1 MEEVRGFTK
10 GLNKD
15 INPLNLPEDTYVAAL
30 NWVQVSQDGNI
41 WGLTNERGT
50 IDKQVSFPTGF
61 KVIGATVLNSDIVV
75 FLVHSLGYSQ
85 IGVVSEAANIFT
97 YARCIP
103 SPGMLNGD
111 INSELGLSID
121 FPVDATARKRFTGER
136 MVYFAAQNR
145 PMGVAN
151 LDAVIPL
158 GEIYDNTK
166 LIPNQNIP
174 NIDFLGFDETS
185 GRLQIGVYQFVTSY
199 VNASLN
205 STTYGIPSNVI
216 PIIENRRA
224 EGRDNY
230 DGEYPDYGFA
240 AKSIQLQFSNLDTS
254 FPYLKVVAIRYNTI
268 TNTFNAASLPLINIT
283 GETMDFSYN
292 GNETARIELTREELR
307 TIAISY
313 DSAKAVTQKDNVA
326 FWSNLTDSS
335 SSLDEELQRLANKIE
350 VQYKIKEIPYIDGA
364 IASPAFGVFGIPYIL
379 NPASTTGDE
388 KKLVIDFTDDVDPV
402 TGIVLANYSLKD
414 AGTNATG
421 TVTITNF
428 ANLLETTPD
437 AVVVN
442 GTIFTAQAGVVTPG
456 TGTFRAATSVGD
468 TGDSLAA
475 QINAHATTSLIVY
488 ASSNGS
494 GVVTLTS
501 ILTGV
506 VGNAYT
512 LVYNQN
518 GALVGAT
525 VSAATLTG
533 GINQVT
539 YTPTA
544 AVVVGTTVTLTFI
557 PVIGANWT
565 IQITGI
571 KDLTL
576 SFTYSSTGYIA
587 ISSVITSPDIS
598 TITGNFTDYKNE
610 SLTFYEKGYRREEV
624 YSLGFVVNFKDGG
637 QSAAYHIPGNL
648 KTANPGANN
657 FTPAI
662 PDPSI
667 PSYTTPGRF
676 GKLGT
681 YFSTIDYPLNQTYPG
696 NLTGDDLSLSSSDRK
711 IRHHKMPTLI
721 QEPHF
726 RYESSTQSTYIRIL
740 GLQMIFRQA
749 ISANLRSKI
758 QSITLVRQRR
768 DTDNNTSIYAQG
780 LVDRYMKVARGYNY
794 TTGVGSNYA
803 YKKMPFFNNS
813 LIYNPSFTIPSTN
826 FPLVKSIAFESTNND
841 RRLAFFSPDTQLGQ
855 LNSTIIRGAGI
866 IKPVLRLSAS
876 IDYTKFIRSEQW
888 INNWVFGFKSYLHY
902 FTVAWLFANYYKED
916 TTLTGSG
923 QTALITAANY
933 VAKKTEVTLS
943 GWDAPVDNVSS
954 SRHLILETLSTAPV
968 VAVGTN
974 TTVTVGFHVN
984 ISSAVAGAHRNDDTL
999 TYDKVDG
1006 TKNHLMNIEVVNNTQ
1021 YGGIGGSEFIPTLTI
1036 PITSSTLATA
1046 GDSIASIYGGDT
1058 FITKFAYQNSDIYY
1072 YAGLT
1077 YQQDLLIVTDTGY
1090 STSVGGGG
1098 GATSQVA
1105 ALQKGMDLRS
1115 LSYFFVES
1123 NINTAYRHVYVDR
1136 SNPASPQ
1143 PESSYYPKTSVDA
1156 TLSQQPQEGDSE
1168 GYNTQYSFEN
1178 NVKTYNTKTAQNI
1191 NVTKFDT
1198 RTIYSDPQSEDAVD
1212 DAYKKYPQNN
1222 YYDLP
1227 KNTGEIWDNFVHANI
1242 LYLHT
1247 PKSLWRTF
1255 VNDVNIQSTD
1265 IGAAVLGTTQ
1275 IFQIPAKEMITTNGG
1290 YAGTISQFGGVL
1302 TPFGYMFPDT
1312 LQGKMFMLTGDS
1324 LTEISIE
1331 GMQQY
1336 FNNTMASG
1344 LVNGSVFSDN
1354 PYTGNGFCGVY
1365 DFDLKRIVI
1374 TKKVSSGV
1382 SFTYSYS
1389 MITKSWVCEHS
1400 YLPHQY
1406 IALNNR
1412 MFSMNNANTVTFN
1425 EHNVGNFGQFFG
1437 TTFQSYIDVIFNKAP
1452 AIEKTFDNF
1461 IIHSQSKDVA
1471 ANALVHLD
1479 TFNTMQVQAS
1489 VRNTGTITLIPT
1501 QALAPVL
1508 TASQR
1513 AVRRVKNKYQVAIPG
1528 NAVINDAIDITQAGN
1543 LNQAALYKSRMKGD
1557 HIITR
1562 FVYNNVNNYKFLL
1575 NFIAALFRANPK

>member
-30 NWVQVSQDGNI
+30 NWVQVSRDGNI
-41 WGLTNERGT
+41 WGITNEQGT
-50 IDKQVSFPTGF
+50 VDKQVSFPTGF
-61 KVIGATVLNSDIVV
+61 QVIGATVLNSDIIV

-85 IGVVSEAANIFT
+85 IGVVSESSNIFT

-103 SPGMLNGD
+103 SPGMVGGD
-111 INSELGLSID
+111 TNSELGLSIN

-151 LDAVIPL
+151 LDANIDA

-205 STTYGIPSNVI
+205 STSYGIPSNVI
-216 PIIENRRA
+216 PVIENRRA
-224 EGRDNY
+224 EGRNNY
-230 DGEYPDYGFA
+230 DGEYPDYGFTS
-240 AKSIQLQFSNLDTS
+240 KTIQLQFSNLDTS
-254 FPYLKVVAIRYNTI
+254 YPYLKVVVIRYNTI

-283 GETMDFSYN
+283 GETMQFSYN

-307 TIAISY
+307 VISISY
-313 DSAKAVTQKDNVA
+313 DTAKAVTQKDSVA

-335 SSLDEELQRLANKIE
+335 STIDEDLQRLANKIE
-350 VQYKIKEIPYIDGA
+350 VQYKIKEIPYVDGA
-364 IASPAFGVFGIPYIL
+364 VTAPTFGVFGDPYIL
-379 NPASTTGDE
+379 NPASMTGDE
-388 KKLVIDFTDDVDPV
+388 KKIVIDFTNDVDTI
-402 TGIVLANYSLKD
+402 TGAVLANYSLKD
-414 AGTNATG
+414 AGTQATG
-421 TVTITNF
+421 AITITNF

-442 GTIFTAQAGVVTPG
+442 GTTFTAQAGVVTPG

-488 ASSNGS
+488 ASSDGL
-494 GVVTLTS
+494 GVITLTS

-518 GALVGAT
+518 GAAVGAT
-525 VSAATLTG
+525 ISGATLTG
-533 GINQVT
+533 GVNQVT
-539 YTPTA
+539 YVPTA
-544 AVVVGTTVTLTFI
+544 AVVATTTVTLTFI
-557 PVIGANWT
+557 PVIGGNWT
-565 IQITGI
+565 LQITGV
-571 KDLTL
+571 KDITT
-576 SFTYSSTGYIA
+576 SFTYSSAGYIK
-587 ISSVITSPDIS
+587 VNTTQTSPDIT

-610 SLTFYEKGYRREEV
+610 GLTFYEKGYRRDEV
-624 YSLGFVVNFKDGG
+624 YSLALVVNFKDGG
-637 QSAAYHIPGNL
+637 QSPAYHIPGNL
-648 KTANPGANN
+648 KLPNPGANN

-696 NLTGDDLSLSSSDRK
+696 NLAGDDLSLSSSDRK
-711 IRHHKMPTLI
+711 IRHHKMPSLI

-726 RYESSTQSTYIRIL
+726 RYDSGTQATYIRIL
-740 GLQMIFRQA
+740 GLQMKFNQA
-749 ISANLRSKI
+749 IPNSIRSKI

-768 DTDNNTSIYAQG
+768 ETDANTSVYAQG
-780 LVDRYMKVARGYNY
+780 LVDRYVKVARGYDY
-794 TTGVGSNYA
+794 STGVGSNYA
-803 YKKMPFFNNS
+803 YKKMPFFNNTI
-813 LIYNPSFTIPSTN
+813 IYNPSFTLSTIP
-826 FPLVKSIAFESTNND
+826 FALVKSIAFESTNND
-841 RRLAFFSPDTQLGQ
+841 RRLAFFSPDTQLGN
-855 LNSTIIRGAGI
+855 LNSTTIKGAGI
-866 IKPVLRLSAS
+866 LKPVLRLSSS
-876 IDYTKFIRSEQW
+876 IDYSKFTRSEQW
-888 INNWVFGFKSYLHY
+888 VQNAGVWGKSYLHY
-902 FTVAWLFANYYKED
+902 FLVGWLFANYYKED
-916 TTLTGSG
+916 TTLTGGG
-923 QTALITAANY
+923 QTALITGADY
-933 VAKKTEVTLS
+933 VAKLTEVTLS
-943 GWDAPVDNVSS
+943 GWDAPIDNVST
-954 SRHLILETLSTAPV
+954 SRHLVLETLSTAPI
-968 VAVGTN
+968 VAAGTN
-974 TTVTVGFHVN
+974 TTVTVGFRVN
-984 ISSAVAGAHRNDDTL
+984 ESLAPAAHRNDDTL

-1006 TKNHLMNIEVVNNTQ
+1006 TKNHLMNIEVINNTQ
-1021 YGGIGGSEFIPTLTI
+1021 YGNIGGSEFIPITTVPVTATTLNTVGAI
-1036 PITSSTLATA
+1036 LPNIF
-1046 GDSIASIYGGDT
+1046 GGDT

-1077 YQQDLLIVTDTGY
+1077 FEIASLIEIGHGY
-1090 STSVGGGG
+1090 STSIGAGG
-1098 GATSQVA
+1098 GATSQEGA
-1105 ALQKGMDLRS
+1105 IQKGMDLRS

-1123 NINTAYRHVYVDR
+1123 NINTAYRHVYADR
-1136 SNPASPQ
+1136 STSTPVY
-1143 PESSYYPKTSVDA
+1143 ESSYYPKTSADA
-1156 TLSQQPQEGDSE
+1156 TLSQQVQTGDSE

-1191 NVTKFDT
+1191 NVTKFET
-1198 RTIYSDPQSEDAVD
+1198 RTIYSDSQAEDAVD

-1227 KNTGEIWDNFVHANI
+1227 KHTGEIWDNFVHANI

-1255 VNDVNIQSTD
+1255 VNDVNIQSSS

-1275 IFQIPAKEMITTNGG
+1275 IFQLPAKEMITTNGG
-1290 YAGTISQFGGVL
+1290 YAGSISQFGGVL
-1302 TPFGYMFPDT
+1302 TPFGYVFPDT
-1312 LQGKMFMLTGDS
+1312 LQGKMFMLTGES
-1324 LTEISIE
+1324 LTEISVK

-1344 LVNGSVFSDN
+1344 LVNGNVFSDN

-1374 TKKVSSGV
+1374 TKKTSSGV

-1389 MITKSWVCEHS
+1389 IITDSWVCEHS

-1412 MFSMNNANTVTFN
+1412 MFSMNNASTVTFN
-1425 EHNVGNFGQFFG
+1425 EHNVGIFGQFFG

-1461 IIHSQSKDVA
+1461 VIHSQSKDIA
-1471 ANALVHLD
+1471 TNALIHLD

-1501 QALAPVL
+1501 QALAPIL
-1508 TASQR
+1508 TPSQR

-1528 NAVINDAIDITQAGN
+1528 NAVINDALDITQVGN
-1543 LNQAALYKSRMKGD
+1543 LNQASLYKPRMKGD